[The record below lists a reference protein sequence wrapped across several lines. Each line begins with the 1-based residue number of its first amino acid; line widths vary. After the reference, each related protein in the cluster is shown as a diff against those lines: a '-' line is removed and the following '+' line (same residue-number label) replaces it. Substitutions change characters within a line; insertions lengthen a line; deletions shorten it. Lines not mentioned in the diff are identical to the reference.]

1 MTRTTIIVDAIL
13 FDMDGTLIDSTPG
26 VVKAWAT
33 FCQDYD
39 LGDPAKVVHE
49 THGRRLYDT
58 LKEYCGISNDESKLL
73 AEIDRFEEEVINGGP
88 LVLPGVSALLTQLW
102 TETAFGW
109 TIVTS
114 ATNNYAPRALER
126 CLIPLPRAGIVT
138 SNDVSHG
145 KPHPAPYLAGAAK
158 CGVDPTKCLVIE
170 DAISGGHPRG
180 FCVLNLRS
188 QHGAGIRAGKAAG
201 SVVLAVCTSTTRNV
215 IVNSGAAPDYIV
227 TDLAKVSARWIND
240 KVEVTIDEAE

>member
-88 LVLPGVSALLTQLW
+88 LVLPGVSALLAQLW

-170 DAISGGHPRG
+170 DAISG
-180 FCVLNLRS
+180 
-188 QHGAGIRAGKAAG
+188 IRAGKAAG